1 MNTTISLD
9 SLWLMIQS
17 LPLRNKKWLTERLI
31 ENVRSEEGL
40 AEEYEPNACT
50 VKAMQDVRAGK
61 VTYVSSVDELFDQ
74 ILG

>member
-40 AEEYEPNACT
+40 TEEYEPNACT